1 MDADDF
7 NNNHL
12 FPEFV
17 DDEVK
22 DDEVEYEEIE
32 EDEIEDDEVIV
43 DEVKDGGVKDD
54 EGEVEESE
62 VKPKSEDDLDVN
74 FYDFD
79 DKPFE
84 DIPELA
90 DFCEDI
96 DDKLTDAQMDD
107 LFRQSIR
114 EMLFGFGDVRN
125 PKEET
130 IDELVRMAQYQ
141 IHCWVKDAMETTRRD
156 KPDLMAIYYLARGQ
170 KNEALFKKAQ
180 DLLKHYGDVQDV
192 LKVMSPDYKP
202 NF

>member
-114 EMLFGFGDVRN
+114 EMLFGFGDVR
-125 PKEET
+125 
-130 IDELVRMAQYQ
+130 VS
-141 IHCWVKDAMETTRRD
+141 C
-156 KPDLMAIYYLARGQ
+156 
-170 KNEALFKKAQ
+170 
-180 DLLKHYGDVQDV
+180 LKLY
-192 LKVMSPDYKP
+192 
-202 NF
+202 FFI